1 MDQGE
6 ESMMIKEAE
15 REDKVRKGGTWN
27 DSDWKKGKGK
37 TAFQDTGPRN
47 QGGGKA
53 KGKKGTPAEKAALK
67 KDEHA
72 A

>member
-37 TAFQDTGPRN
+37 TALQDTGPRN